1 VKWTGFW
8 TAYLPGGRGGLVRR
22 STSRRPG
29 DGAWRPRSI
38 GRRRCPRVFSWH
50 HLRPASGATGE
61 VAPAFGELVEV
72 SWSMLLPPTAARVPM
87 TETSLAS
94 RVGSGWPAAPASG
107 SARARPDRPPGRAV
121 SSRPRGARRWMAR
134 RRPRCAGAVGR
145 GSGVPPRSRTRRA
158 STTEV
163 PCSFDQQEKARWSR
177 PMLTCRD
184 APGSG
189 VTLVSPVCS
198 RTGRPT
204 EALTSRR

>member
-1 VKWTGFW
+1 M
-8 TAYLPGGRGGLVRR
+8 
-22 STSRRPG
+22 
-29 DGAWRPRSI
+29 DGASTATVCW
-38 GRRRCPRVFSWH
+38 
-50 HLRPASGATGE
+50 SG
-61 VAPAFGELVEV
+61 
-72 SWSMLLPPTAARVPM
+72 
-87 TETSLAS
+87 
-94 RVGSGWPAAPASG
+94 
-107 SARARPDRPPGRAV
+107 
-121 SSRPRGARRWMAR
+121 
-134 RRPRCAGAVGR
+134 
-145 GSGVPPRSRTRRA
+145 RSREWCPTSIANSPA